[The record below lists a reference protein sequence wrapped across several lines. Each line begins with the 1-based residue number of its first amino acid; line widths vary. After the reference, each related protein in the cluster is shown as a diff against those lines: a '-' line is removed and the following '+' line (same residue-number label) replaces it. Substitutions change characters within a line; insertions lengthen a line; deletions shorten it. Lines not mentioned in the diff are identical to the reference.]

1 MQKARGYRD
10 NMKILSTK
18 RFEELLQEINNLEK
32 EVSLERTAKHKSQ
45 SLLSESL
52 KKIKSLEESLDN
64 CKAKLIT
71 QKVKYHKT
79 SSKLGG
85 YVTSCNSLK
94 NQLNSSQEQYNQIKI
109 ENMQLAKSI
118 EKIKDDISVQEAR
131 TILDNQLIESLKRKL
146 ANYEKR
152 LANYREEIKKYHVQ
166 KSINEYDKRLKSFSK
181 KGG

>member
-32 EVSLERTAKHKSQ
+32 EVSLERNAKHKSQ

-64 CKAKLIT
+64 CKEKLIT
-71 QKVKYHKT
+71 QKMKYHKT

-85 YVTSCNSLK
+85 YVTSCNSLR
-94 NQLNSSQEQYNQIKI
+94 NQLNSSQEQYKQIKI
-109 ENMQLAKSI
+109 ENMQLTKSL
-118 EKIKDDISVQEAR
+118 EKIKDDISIQEAR
-131 TILDNQLIESLKRKL
+131 SILDNQLIESLKRKL
-146 ANYEKR
+146 SNYEKR
-152 LANYREEIKKYHVQ
+152 LANYREEIKKHHIQ